1 MAVLIYFLVLQH
13 KPKNKKN
20 MKNQISARQ
29 AIKFAKQSYK
39 EKFGKNAYNAHIHV
53 MKRYGGG
60 NTVLIICGDNTIEYY
75 F

>member
-1 MAVLIYFLVLQH
+1 
-13 KPKNKKN
+13 

-39 EKFGKNAYNAHIHV
+39 EKFGKNAYNAHISV

-60 NTVLIICGDNTIEYY
+60 NYVLIMCKDNTIEYY

>member
-1 MAVLIYFLVLQH
+1 
-13 KPKNKKN
+13 
-20 MKNQISARQ
+20 MKNQISERL
-29 AIKFAKQSYK
+29 AIKFAKHSYRV
-39 EKFGKNAYNAHIHV
+39 KFGKNAYNAHISV